1 MISQSIHKQYKY
13 AAYIYKAKHF
23 KIIYSSFPSMYLYMA
38 VYVCVILE
46 IKTGPCGSFI
56 YC

>member
-23 KIIYSSFPSMYLYMA
+23 KIIHSWSQSVYVYMA

-46 IKTGPCGSFI
+46 IKTSPCGAFI
-56 YC
+56 